1 MVIGVSAPRKNCS
14 NPFSYA
20 ESPNLSASLAPVR
33 GMSVIVFSYS
43 YEYYIGFMYK
53 FYSTSVVM
61 SFFKNEYIFSPCNG
75 ILSFDQHVEKS
86 LYTIRSLRLSI
97 VPLTLLK

>member
-1 MVIGVSAPRKNCS
+1 MIQIVLSDNAKIAIG
-14 NPFSYA
+14 YA
-20 ESPNLSASLAPVR
+20 LYGHQRMFFNWNAKFLALR
-33 GMSVIVFSYS
+33 LLYFL
-43 YEYYIGFMYK
+43 YEQPTFVYK
-53 FYSTSVVM
+53 TYSTSGDM